1 MISHTLQRR
10 YSLSQLKH
18 LHAVRIKYWYK
29 KFTVKYFKTLTII
42 LVLTEWHDILNAFQ
56 GLTTQGHLSHA
67 HELGA
72 LQEIIMIIRNIP
84 YLIIHVILSLDRA

>member
-1 MISHTLQRR
+1 M
-10 YSLSQLKH
+10 
-18 LHAVRIKYWYK
+18 
-29 KFTVKYFKTLTII
+29 KYFKTLTII
-42 LVLTEWHDILNAFQ
+42 LVLTEWHDIWNAFQ

-84 YLIIHVILSLDRA
+84 YLIIHVILSSDRA

>member
-1 MISHTLQRR
+1 LVQEVHSE
-10 YSLSQLKH
+10 
-18 LHAVRIKYWYK
+18 V
-29 KFTVKYFKTLTII
+29 FKTLTII